1 MKGIPLRQKY
11 IDYMGINDKC
21 LRGGSFGGQ
30 GMKRCP
36 GQNWGASLT
45 PSSPNL
51 TTDSRVAYMC
61 SRTGYYTWKHYDM
74 WEFSTGSSAYCTSDK
89 PIFKI
94 EEILLNYAEAAWE
107 LGLFDQTVA
116 DKTINL
122 LRDRAGVSPMNVSMI
137 TSDFDPM
144 RDKGN
149 APWWTGKGGKF
160 GNYEVD
166 PVLWEIRRERQIEL
180 FGEGFGFYD
189 IRRWAKAA
197 YYVNRQPCGMWI
209 EANDNP
215 YGTKAS
221 KYSGNF
227 VDYETIMTVGQASGE
242 NNNVGSGWI
251 YTYPSPLTKG
261 GWLDTYYLMMVP
273 TNEIVL
279 NPKLTQNPG
288 YNELFGLN

>member
-1 MKGIPLRQKY
+1 M
-11 IDYMGINDKC
+11 
-21 LRGGSFGGQ
+21 
-30 GMKRCP
+30 
-36 GQNWGASLT
+36 
-45 PSSPNL
+45 
-51 TTDSRVAYMC
+51 
-61 SRTGYYTWKHYDM
+61 
-74 WEFSTGSSAYCTSDK
+74 
-89 PIFKI
+89 
-94 EEILLNYAEAAWE
+94 NYAEAAWE

-197 YYVNRQPCGMWI
+197 TMLTGSLVECGLKPMIILMVLKQVNIQ
-209 EANDNP
+209 
-215 YGTKAS
+215 
-221 KYSGNF
+221 
-227 VDYETIMTVGQASGE
+227 ETL
-242 NNNVGSGWI
+242 
-251 YTYPSPLTKG
+251 LTMKQ
-261 GWLDTYYLMMVP
+261 L
-273 TNEIVL
+273 
-279 NPKLTQNPG
+279 
-288 YNELFGLN
+288 

>member
-1 MKGIPLRQKY
+1 M
-11 IDYMGINDKC
+11 
-21 LRGGSFGGQ
+21 
-30 GMKRCP
+30 
-36 GQNWGASLT
+36 
-45 PSSPNL
+45 
-51 TTDSRVAYMC
+51 
-61 SRTGYYTWKHYDM
+61 
-74 WEFSTGSSAYCTSDK
+74 
-89 PIFKI
+89 
-94 EEILLNYAEAAWE
+94 
-107 LGLFDQTVA
+107 
-116 DKTINL
+116 
-122 LRDRAGVSPMNVSMI
+122 
-137 TSDFDPM
+137 
-144 RDKGN
+144 
-149 APWWTGKGGKF
+149 
-160 GNYEVD
+160 D

>member
-1 MKGIPLRQKY
+1 MFKRWK
-11 IDYMGINDKC
+11 
-21 LRGGSFGGQ
+21 FGGQ

-180 FGEGFGFYD
+180 FW
-189 IRRWAKAA
+189 RR
-197 YYVNRQPCGMWI
+197 
-209 EANDNP
+209 
-215 YGTKAS
+215 
-221 KYSGNF
+221 F
-227 VDYETIMTVGQASGE
+227 
-242 NNNVGSGWI
+242 
-251 YTYPSPLTKG
+251 
-261 GWLDTYYLMMVP
+261 WLL
-273 TNEIVL
+273 
-279 NPKLTQNPG
+279 
-288 YNELFGLN
+288 